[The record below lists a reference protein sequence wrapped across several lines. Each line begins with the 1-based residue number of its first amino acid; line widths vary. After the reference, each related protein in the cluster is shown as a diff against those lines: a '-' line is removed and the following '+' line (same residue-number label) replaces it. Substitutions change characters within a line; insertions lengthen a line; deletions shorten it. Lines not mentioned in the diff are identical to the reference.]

1 MLHLMWVVGNSF
13 GDGHVGVD
21 MLTSHTDFMDK
32 STFQETSQPPIAS

>member
-1 MLHLMWVVGNSF
+1 MLHLMWVVGNSL
-13 GDGHVGVD
+13 GDGHVD